1 MFSTFGGS
9 GYYKTFL
16 GAPMILL
23 EGGSHDVAVM
33 GMEREWAFNE
43 PATTEWLRDEATDV
57 KLDGHLALLYFTD
70 RP

>member
-1 MFSTFGGS
+1 
-9 GYYKTFL
+9 
-16 GAPMILL
+16 MILL

-43 PATTEWLRDEATDV
+43 PAATEWLRDEATDV